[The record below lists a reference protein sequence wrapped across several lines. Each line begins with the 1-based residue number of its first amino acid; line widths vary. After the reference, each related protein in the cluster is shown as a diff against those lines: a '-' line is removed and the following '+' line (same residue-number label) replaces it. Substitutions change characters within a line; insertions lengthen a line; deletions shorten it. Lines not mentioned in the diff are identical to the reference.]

1 MTIFFNGDP
10 TDDAVDNPT
19 PASQQR
25 FSSRSPPLV
34 SEPLLQVTFASSAP
48 DHRESE
54 VDELIIAI
62 QCCAI

>member
-10 TDDAVDNPT
+10 TDDAFDYPT
-19 PASQQR
+19 PASLQR

-48 DHRESE
+48 DHRE

-62 QCCAI
+62 QCRAIWC